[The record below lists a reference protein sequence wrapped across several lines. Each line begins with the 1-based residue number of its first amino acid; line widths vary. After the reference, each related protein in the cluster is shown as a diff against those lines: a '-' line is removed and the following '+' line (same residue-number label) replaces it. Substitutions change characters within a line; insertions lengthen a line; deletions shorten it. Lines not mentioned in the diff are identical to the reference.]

1 MRILLAVLAV
11 VAVWGAVVQYRR
23 FTDGAE
29 SAAYSPATCRER
41 PCVLFVGN
49 SLTFVNELPVVFQ
62 RLARSGGHEITA
74 EDESVGGFTLLDHA
88 RRPMTRKV
96 IDDSPW
102 DVVVLQEQSLVP
114 AVREWREA
122 STVEAGRDLVSW
134 VRRAGA
140 RPLLFMAWPRERGV
154 PEIGLPSYT
163 ALRRAVIEGYR
174 EAGRDL
180 GVQVVPVG
188 VAWDLATRRRDVPPL
203 WSDGNH
209 PTMAGTYLAACVF
222 YAAILGENPAG
233 IEFRAGLPEHVAAV
247 LQRIAWDAARAERAG

>member
-23 FTDGAE
+23 FTDSPE

-49 SLTFVNELPVVFQ
+49 SLTFVNELPAVFQ

-74 EDESVGGFTLLDHA
+74 EDESVGGFRLLDHA

-96 IDDSPW
+96 IDGSPW

-114 AVREWREA
+114 AVQEWREV
-122 STVEAGRDLVSW
+122 STVEAARDLVSW

-140 RPLLFMAWPRERGV
+140 RPLLFMTWPRERGV
-154 PEIGLPSYT
+154 PEIGLPSYA

-188 VAWDLATRRRDVPPL
+188 VAWDLAARRRDVPPL

-222 YAAILGENPAG
+222 YADILGRSPVGLA
-233 IEFRAGLPEHVAAV
+233 FHAGLPDRTATV
-247 LQRIAWDAARAERAG
+247 LQGIAWDAARAERNA